1 MSPPRNYRLRINLF
15 VCAVCRFAV
24 GGHMGLPYSYAFFPS
39 SAHRLSQYEWVGETM
54 GNRFSNLKCKEV
66 VNVCDG
72 CRLGF
77 VTDVEVDI
85 CSGRIVAIVV
95 PCKCKGFSFFSH
107 RDDFVIPW
115 QCIRRIGDD
124 IILVDGDLEK
134 FRLLRPKRE
143 FF

>member
-1 MSPPRNYRLRINLF
+1 
-15 VCAVCRFAV
+15 
-24 GGHMGLPYSYAFFPS
+24 
-39 SAHRLSQYEWVGETM
+39 M

-77 VTDVEVDI
+77 VSDVEVDI
-85 CSGRIVAIVV
+85 CNGRIVAIVV
-95 PCKCKGFSFFSH
+95 PCKCKGFGFFGH

-134 FRLLRPKRE
+134 FRLQHPKRE